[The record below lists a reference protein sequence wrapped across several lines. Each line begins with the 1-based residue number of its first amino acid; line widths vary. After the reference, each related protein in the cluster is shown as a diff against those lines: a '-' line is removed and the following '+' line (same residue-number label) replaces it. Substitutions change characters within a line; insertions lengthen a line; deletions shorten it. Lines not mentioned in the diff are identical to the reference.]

1 MFNKSNEQLLIM
13 QTTIES
19 KRQESNE
26 KMDKLIE
33 YLKAVLTSTITEI
46 MDYINISKPSTG

>member
-26 KMDKLIE
+26 KMYKLIE
-33 YLKAVLTSTITEI
+33 YLKEMITSTVTAI
-46 MDYINISKPSTG
+46 MDHINISKPSTG

>member
-19 KRQESNE
+19 NRQESNE

-33 YLKAVLTSTITEI
+33 YLKAMITSTVTEI